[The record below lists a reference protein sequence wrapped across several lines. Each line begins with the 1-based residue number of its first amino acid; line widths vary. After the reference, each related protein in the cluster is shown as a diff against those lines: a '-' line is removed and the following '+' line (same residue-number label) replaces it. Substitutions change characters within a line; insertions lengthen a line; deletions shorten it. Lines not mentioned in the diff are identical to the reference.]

1 MPKINL
7 KTIGMLIK
15 KRWYYYGFFSLVG
28 FTKSGFVGAIIVFC
42 LALIID
48 LTCYIFGNWEK

>member
-7 KTIGMLIK
+7 TTIGMLIK

-28 FTKSGFVGAIIVFC
+28 LIKSGFEVAMGCTPYTKIT
-42 LALIID
+42 L
-48 LTCYIFGNWEK
+48 

>member
-7 KTIGMLIK
+7 TTIGMLIK

-28 FTKSGFVGAIIVFC
+28 LIKSGFEVAIIIFC
-42 LALIID
+42 LALMID
-48 LTCYIFGNWEK
+48 LTCYIFGNWKG